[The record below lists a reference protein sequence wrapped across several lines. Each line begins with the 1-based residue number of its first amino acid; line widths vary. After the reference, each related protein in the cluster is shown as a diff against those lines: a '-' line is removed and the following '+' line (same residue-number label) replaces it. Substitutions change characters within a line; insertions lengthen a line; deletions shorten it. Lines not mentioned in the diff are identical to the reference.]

1 MTGRYSVIRGEQKLK
16 EIDPKI
22 QALFDQKH
30 VKIIKAAEAEAEE
43 AEQTE
48 NDLLATIG
56 KLAIE
61 NAKDIMKIT
70 EQKGLSQPEE
80 EEEEKQN
87 KEENLETLTKS
98 LESIS
103 GVPLKAVIKGQRKR
117 IK

>member
-1 MTGRYSVIRGEQKLK
+1 MTGRYSVIRSESKLK
-16 EIDPKI
+16 DVDPKI
-22 QALFDQKH
+22 QVLFDQKH
-30 VKIIKAAEAEAEE
+30 VKIIKAAEEAEEE

-48 NDLLATIG
+48 NDLLATIA

-70 EQKGLSQPEE
+70 EQEGFSLPEAKE
-80 EEEEKQN
+80 N

-103 GVPLKAVIKGQRKR
+103 GVPLKAVIKGRRRR
-117 IK
+117 IE